1 MRRRPGAYRR
11 SLLVTLFLGAAS
23 VVVGSEPAY
32 ALNVPTGWTA
42 VDNGRAVLKPSD
54 PSAGELIEIR
64 IDGSTGAVED
74 LLFTLLAQGRKG
86 RLKSSLPE
94 GHANLLFDDGHLGRA
109 FGQVEGTV
117 AIWWVVIAHPE
128 AVASLDSDAL
138 LKSQITSADQAPGE
152 EPVEAPAVEAPAVEA
167 PPALP
172 DELEWGSAETVEVL
186 PGGGDGSQWAIGDV
200 TDEMLWGGAVEV
212 PTNAYEWNPTGETE
226 EWEPTGS
233 LVGSWEGHY
242 MRGMDRV
249 RVKIRLDA
257 TGRIRLET
265 RTGYGQSVEEGTWG
279 TQGAR
284 LRIEPYGGRSR
295 ISLYERSGD
304 QLRLTIDGKRA
315 TLMRKR

>member
-1 MRRRPGAYRR
+1 MRRRPPAYRR
-11 SLLVTLFLGAAS
+11 FLVVTLFLGAAS
-23 VVVGSEPAY
+23 LVVGSNSAE
-32 ALNVPTGWTA
+32 ALNVPAGWTA

-54 PSAGELIEIR
+54 PSAGELIEIQ

-117 AIWWVVIAHPE
+117 ATWWVVIAHPE
-128 AVASLDSDAL
+128 AVVALDADAL
-138 LKSQITSADQAPGE
+138 LKSQVTLADEAPVNE
-152 EPVEAPAVEAPAVEA
+152 PAAEPVAEA
-167 PPALP
+167 PPTLP
-172 DELEWGSAETVEVL
+172 AELEWGSSETVEVL

-212 PTNAYEWNPTGETE
+212 PTNAYEWNPTGEAE
-226 EWEPTGS
+226 EWEQTGS

-242 MRGMDRV
+242 MRGMDKV
-249 RVKIRLDA
+249 RVKMRLDA

-284 LRIEPYGGRSR
+284 LRIEPYGGRPR

-304 QLRLTIDGKRA
+304 QLRVNIDGKRA